1 LPASPALDA
10 KSPASE
16 RVAVVIPTLNE
27 AESIAAVIAT
37 LPRRHVDHIIV
48 ADGGSTD
55 GTPQIARGAGAEV
68 IAVGAGYGRACLAGA
83 EAASD
88 SGVLV
93 FMDGDGADDPSGIEE
108 MVAALRSGGYDFVIG
123 SRTRGKREA
132 SSMAGHQILAGILI
146 GRLIR
151 VLYGVHYTDMAA
163 FRAIR
168 RAALLQLGMREMTYG
183 WNLEMQMRAARA
195 GLRIMEIPVGYR
207 RRSGGQSKVTGS
219 LRGSIKAATRII
231 ATFLRVAMER
241 RANSNNPCRAT
252 ALDLIPTWG
261 VP

>member
-1 LPASPALDA
+1 MPASPALDA
-10 KSPASE
+10 KSPVSE

-27 AESIAAVIAT
+27 AESIGAVIAA
-37 LPRRHVDHIIV
+37 LPRHLVDHIIV

-83 EAASD
+83 EAAGD
-88 SGVLV
+88 ADVLV
-93 FMDGDGADDPSGIEE
+93 FMDGDGADDPSAIEE

-132 SSMAGHQILAGILI
+132 SSMAGHQILAGIVI
-146 GRLIR
+146 GGLIR

-168 RAALLQLGMREMTYG
+168 RATLFQLGMREMTYG

-195 GLRIMEIPVGYR
+195 GLRIMEIPVDYR
-207 RRSGGQSKVTGS
+207 RRSGGQSKVAGS
-219 LRGSIKAATRII
+219 LRGSIKAAARII

-241 RANSNNPCRAT
+241 KRQ
-252 ALDLIPTWG
+252 
-261 VP
+261 